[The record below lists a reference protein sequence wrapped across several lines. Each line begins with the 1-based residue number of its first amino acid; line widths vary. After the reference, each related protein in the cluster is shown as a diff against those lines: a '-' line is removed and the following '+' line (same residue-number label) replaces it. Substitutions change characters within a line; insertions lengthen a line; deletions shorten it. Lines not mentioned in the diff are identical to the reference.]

1 MAREGEWRRRSRLAI
16 EAALRDAPAEALAGE
31 AQLRKYLR
39 SVYPMRQRDGW
50 AYKAWLA
57 ELKRQMTS
65 RFGTAARKAEAPPV
79 VAYGKKVLDEGAKV
93 WLTVECG
100 WCNGRTP
107 GGCMMCFRLHAR
119 IAEVVK
125 DPTFAQLRG
134 CGGDPAA
141 SAVLGDWLEENLQDR
156 CGL

>member
-1 MAREGEWRRRSRLAI
+1 MAREGDWRRRSRLAI
-16 EAALRDAPAEALAGE
+16 ERALRDAPPEALATE

-39 SVYPMRQRDGW
+39 DFYPFVERENYV
-50 AYKAWLA
+50 YKAWLA

-65 RFGTAARKAEAPPV
+65 RFGAAARKAEAPPV
-79 VAYGKKVLDEGAKV
+79 VAYSKKLLDEGAKV
-93 WLTVECG
+93 WLTVQCG

-107 GGCMMCFRLHAR
+107 GGCMMCFKLHQR
-119 IAEVVK
+119 VAEVVE
-125 DPTFAQLRG
+125 DPTFTQLCV